1 MSDTTKD
8 INRVTGAIIRVSLRL
23 IIYALVVLL
32 LYEGVTAGY
41 SFGYAVFAGT
51 AVSEDPGITASVA
64 VEEGQDAGEGGQ
76 MLEEMGLIQSRYIFM
91 IQALF
96 YEYDIYPGT
105 YQLNTSMT
113 SKEMLEEMSVLP
125 TAETEGVSQQ

>member
-23 IIYALVVLL
+23 IIYALIVLL

-41 SFGYAVFAGT
+41 SFGYAVFAGK
-51 AVSEDPGITASVA
+51 AVSEAPGVTLTVV
-64 VEEGQDAGEGGQ
+64 VEEDQDAGEVGR
-76 MLEEMGLIQSRYIFM
+76 MLEEMGLIQNQYVFLVQTIFYD
-91 IQALF
+91 
-96 YEYDIYPGT
+96 YEIYPGT
-105 YQLNTSMT
+105 YQLSTAMT

-125 TAETEGVSQQ
+125 AAETEGVPQ

>member
-1 MSDTTKD
+1 
-8 INRVTGAIIRVSLRL
+8 
-23 IIYALVVLL
+23 
-32 LYEGVTAGY
+32 
-41 SFGYAVFAGT
+41 
-51 AVSEDPGITASVA
+51 
-64 VEEGQDAGEGGQ
+64 